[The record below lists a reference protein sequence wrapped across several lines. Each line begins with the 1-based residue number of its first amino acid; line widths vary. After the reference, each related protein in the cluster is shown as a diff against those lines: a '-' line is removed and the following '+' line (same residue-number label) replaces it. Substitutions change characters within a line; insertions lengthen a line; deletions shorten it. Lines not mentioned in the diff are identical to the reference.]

1 MGCHADSSWL
11 IALLDAGDHHHH
23 EAVSHLAKLGAVPA
37 MSAMAL
43 GEILSSFE
51 SHRRIRFKK
60 LSAGF
65 QIVPVDAE
73 VAAKAAEIR
82 VENRIAL
89 GDAIIIASA
98 LIHDTELLTFDKRM
112 QSVFE
117 RLR

>member
-1 MGCHADSSWL
+1 
-11 IALLDAGDHHHH
+11 
-23 EAVSHLAKLGAVPA
+23 
-37 MSAMAL
+37 MAL

-51 SHRRIRFKK
+51 SHRRVRFKK

-65 QIVPVDAE
+65 EIVPVDAE

-89 GDAIIIASA
+89 GDAIITA

>member
-11 IALLDAGDHHHH
+11 IALLDGEDHHHQ
-23 EAVSHLAKLGAVPA
+23 EAVSQLKELGSVPA

-51 SHRRIRFKK
+51 SRRRVRFKK

-65 QIVPVDAE
+65 EIVPVDAE
-73 VAAKAAEIR
+73 IAAKAAEIR

-98 LIHDTELLTFDKRM
+98 LIYDTELLTFDKKM
-112 QSVFE
+112 QGVFE
-117 RLR
+117 RLK

>member
-11 IALLDAGDHHHH
+11 IALLDAGDHHHR
-23 EAVSHLAKLGAVPA
+23 EAVAQLATLGSVPA

-51 SHRRIRFKK
+51 SRRRIRFKK

-65 QIVPVDAE
+65 EIVPVDAE

-82 VENRIAL
+82 VENQIAL

-98 LIHDTELLTFDKRM
+98 LIHDTELLTFDKKM
-112 QSVFE
+112 KSVFE